1 MSGHG
6 IEARA
11 RSRPDDS
18 DDGRVN
24 VDFAATW
31 RWQRALRSRA
41 EGVGLP
47 CSKSRSLRGA
57 AIVLTIFLAT
67 VAVDSP
73 ALGDSRISE
82 KQAESRRVVAQIG
95 RLGHRLD
102 LASEAYDGAMYRLQ
116 QTRVSMRVNEEELGV
131 ARRDVRVS
139 EHRLGARL
147 RDLYVSGGG
156 DSTLEVLLGARSL
169 SDVIDLLEVQHRI
182 SREDAQIVGAVTRF
196 KADAAHTHARLR
208 QAQADEE
215 RLVARRAAEKTAI
228 ADGLA
233 EQHRLLTSISGEI
246 ARLRHEEAVRQAELA
261 AEAAARLAQQR
272 VQEQQAL
279 RAAVIGA
286 TVMSPDAV
294 NGFPSAAAPPS
305 IVGSRVVAI
314 AEQYLG
320 RPYVW
325 GAAGPFAFDCSG
337 LVTYVFEQVGI
348 SLPHFA
354 AAQWNYGTY
363 VSRDQLEPGDLV
375 FFENLGHV
383 GIYVGND
390 YYVQAP
396 QPGDVVKITP
406 LSEPWSAANYYG
418 ARRITS

>member
-1 MSGHG
+1 
-6 IEARA
+6 
-11 RSRPDDS
+11 
-18 DDGRVN
+18 
-24 VDFAATW
+24 
-31 RWQRALRSRA
+31 
-41 EGVGLP
+41 
-47 CSKSRSLRGA
+47 
-57 AIVLTIFLAT
+57 
-67 VAVDSP
+67 
-73 ALGDSRISE
+73 LGDSRISE

-348 SLPHFA
+348 SLTHFA

-390 YYVQAP
+390 YYIQAP

>member
-1 MSGHG
+1 
-6 IEARA
+6 
-11 RSRPDDS
+11 
-18 DDGRVN
+18 
-24 VDFAATW
+24 
-31 RWQRALRSRA
+31 
-41 EGVGLP
+41 
-47 CSKSRSLRGA
+47 
-57 AIVLTIFLAT
+57 
-67 VAVDSP
+67 
-73 ALGDSRISE
+73 
-82 KQAESRRVVAQIG
+82 
-95 RLGHRLD
+95 
-102 LASEAYDGAMYRLQ
+102 
-116 QTRVSMRVNEEELGV
+116 MRVNEEELGV

-390 YYVQAP
+390 YYIQAP